1 MKTTNLLLI
10 TLIVISAFSSCK
22 ATKTPADT
30 TTGEFLTAWMPSAPA
45 VIYKTRGDYLNMV
58 PVIMN
63 EARTRIVSY
72 PDPSD
77 LRQGDQLMKPVK
89 LRKGF
94 MLDNRGINENVA
106 FLNMSYEEYS
116 KLETPP
122 NIYEMSLMILD
133 KEPLTEL
140 YYCGLRSDYKNLIY
154 ELNVLIDRGLTNCR
168 KANLAPMSVELPE

>member
-1 MKTTNLLLI
+1 MKTSNLLLM
-10 TLIVISAFSSCK
+10 TISLMVALSSCK
-22 ATKTPADT
+22 AIKTPADST
-30 TTGEFLTAWMPSAPA
+30 AGEFLTAWIPSAPA
-45 VIYKTRGDYLNMV
+45 VIYKTRGDYQNLV

-63 EARTRIVSY
+63 ETRTRIVSY

-77 LRQGDQLMKPVK
+77 LLQGDQLMKPHK

-94 MLDNRGINENVA
+94 LLDNRGINEQVA
-106 FLNMSYEEYS
+106 FLNISYEDYS
-116 KLETPP
+116 KLATPP

-140 YYCGLRSDYKNLIY
+140 YYCGKRSDYKDLIY

-168 KANLAPMSVELPE
+168 KANLTPMSVELQE